1 MKEFQYLK
9 GFSSVKIVR
18 FCSHEPMYVN
28 AFLLVMLT
36 FSPAEN
42 WPKLIGQFYVY
53 LVLLY
58 TYW

>member
-42 WPKLIGQFYVY
+42 
-53 LVLLY
+53 
-58 TYW
+58 